1 MCTIVATEKQLIEN
15 LEYANQNL
23 KQQVLDLANQLNS
36 KVNRNENK
44 NITVKKDVADSVY
57 QIFASF
63 DKDFYL
69 KKNPDLKKANINPY
83 EHFIKY
89 GFKEGREFAP
99 TLSQDSLQAIFTSYN
114 E

>member
-44 NITVKKDVADSVY
+44 NITVKMHKGERV
-57 QIFASF
+57 
-63 DKDFYL
+63 L
-69 KKNPDLKKANINPY
+69 
-83 EHFIKY
+83 
-89 GFKEGREFAP
+89 
-99 TLSQDSLQAIFTSYN
+99 
-114 E
+114 